1 MVKKIELLSI
11 IILTCNI
18 CNSLLRTL
26 VFIFVLSIVGCK
38 SSTDLKVVQ
47 PSENIKEL
55 SKHINLKRY
64 KPLKV
69 KWTYE
74 KQGGPS
80 NSRVPGPS
88 DYKLEAVLFFDKATI
103 KELKENYS
111 LLSVSLLPNPTKD
124 QYKFEWL
131 DQKMINKLNYK
142 NRINYHP
149 TFFQKGNSMDG
160 SFTIVD
166 DEIVLISLFTM

>member
-1 MVKKIELLSI
+1 MLRLLPLLCILLLSS
-11 IILTCNI
+11 CERSN
-18 CNSLLRTL
+18 
-26 VFIFVLSIVGCK
+26 
-38 SSTDLKVVQ
+38 DLKVVK
-47 PSENIKEL
+47 PSENISEL
-55 SKHINLKRY
+55 SRHINLKRY

-69 KWTYE
+69 KWIYE

-111 LLSVSLLPNPTKD
+111 LLSVSLLPSPTKG

-131 DQKMINKLNYK
+131 DQNIIKKLNNK
-142 NRINYHP
+142 NLMNYNP
-149 TFFQKGNSMDG
+149 YFFNNGNTMDG

-166 DEIVLISLFTM
+166 DGIVLLTLFTK

>member
-1 MVKKIELLSI
+1 M
-11 IILTCNI
+11 
-18 CNSLLRTL
+18 LRTL
-26 VFIFVLSIVGCK
+26 VLIFVLSIIGCK
-38 SSTDLKVVQ
+38 SSNDLKVVK
-47 PSENIKEL
+47 PSENITKL
-55 SKHINLKRY
+55 SKYVNLKSY

-69 KWTYE
+69 KWIYE

-111 LLSVSLLPNPTKD
+111 LLSVSLLPSPTKG

-131 DQKMINKLNYK
+131 DQNIIKKLNNK
-142 NRINYHP
+142 NLMNYNSY
-149 TFFQKGNSMDG
+149 FFNNGNTMDG
-160 SFTIVD
+160 TFTIVD
-166 DEIVLISLFTM
+166 DGIVLLTLFTK

>member
-1 MVKKIELLSI
+1 MLRLLPLLC
-11 IILTCNI
+11 IL
-18 CNSLLRTL
+18 
-26 VFIFVLSIVGCK
+26 FLSSCEY
-38 SSTDLKVVQ
+38 SNDLKVVK
-47 PSENIKEL
+47 PSENITKL
-55 SKHINLKRY
+55 SKYVNFKSY

-69 KWTYE
+69 KWIYE
-74 KQGGPS
+74 RQGGPD

-88 DYKLEAVLFFDKATI
+88 DYKLEAVLFFDKETI

-111 LLSVSLLPNPTKD
+111 LLSVSLLPSPAKG

-131 DQKMINKLNYK
+131 DQKIINKLNYK
-142 NRINYHP
+142 NLLNYDP
-149 TFFQKGNSMDG
+149 YFFNNGNTMDG